1 MLCMPQLSQAKTMG
15 GVGAIL
21 MLLGFVPTV
30 GWVLGLAGAVL
41 VLIAIKYISEIVA
54 DPSIFRDMI
63 IAIVLAC
70 VGLIVGVAVIL
81 AAVFQAIGLGII
93 TPGIAG
99 FTPPTGLPTG
109 GLLGLI
115 LSAIV
120 GLAVVWV
127 VLIVSAVFVRRSY
140 GLISKK
146 LGVHM
151 FGTAGLLYLLGAAL
165 TIVLVGFILILVAEI
180 LNIVAFFSIPEQLPQ
195 TQQMP
200 PAQPPSQPM

>member
-1 MLCMPQLSQAKTMG
+1 MPQLSQAKTMG